1 MSTIIDTPAEPH
13 TISQLFLL
21 STAEQRADIV
31 NRLLSNVSHE
41 MVVSLAASIGDFG
54 DDQHPRV
61 TPEQTEQI
69 TPAQMEEIAATAEQ
83 HAPGVV
89 NKVVAF
95 FNPAAAQAGQ

>member
-1 MSTIIDTPAEPH
+1 MTTAIDTPTKHH

-21 STAEQRADIV
+21 SNADQRADIV

-54 DDQHPRV
+54 DDQHPQV
-61 TPEQTEQI
+61 TPQQTEQI
-69 TPAQMEEIAATAEQ
+69 TPAQVEEIAATAEQ

-89 NKVVAF
+89 DKVTTF
-95 FNPAAAQAGQ
+95 YNQQLS

>member
-1 MSTIIDTPAEPH
+1 MTTAIDTPTEHH

-21 STAEQRADIV
+21 SSPEQRADIV

-54 DDQHPRV
+54 EDQRPQV
-61 TPEQTEQI
+61 TPEQTAQI
-69 TPAQMEEIAATAEQ
+69 TPMQVEEIAATAEQ

-89 NKVVAF
+89 EKVIAF
-95 FNPAAAQAGQ
+95 FDQRKT

>member
-1 MSTIIDTPAEPH
+1 MSVTTDH

-21 STAEQRADIV
+21 ANAEQRAVIV

-54 DDQHPRV
+54 EDQHPQV

-69 TPAQMEEIAATAEQ
+69 TAAQVEEIAATAEQ
-83 HAPGVV
+83 HTPGVV
-89 NKVVAF
+89 EKVTAF
-95 FNPAAAQAGQ
+95 FNGELART

>member
-1 MSTIIDTPAEPH
+1 MFATTDH

-21 STAEQRADIV
+21 SNPEQRADIV

-41 MVVSLAASIGDFG
+41 MAASLAASIGDFG
-54 DDQHPRV
+54 EETHPHV

-69 TPAQMEEIAATAEQ
+69 TPAQVEEIAATAEQ

-89 NKVVAF
+89 NRVTDF
-95 FNPAAAQAGQ
+95 FNGELARASTK

>member
-1 MSTIIDTPAEPH
+1 MSVTTDH

-21 STAEQRADIV
+21 ANAEQRADIV

-41 MVVSLAASIGDFG
+41 MALSLAASIGDFG
-54 DDQHPRV
+54 EEKRPHV

-69 TPAQMEEIAATAEQ
+69 TAAQVEEIAATAEQ

-89 NKVVAF
+89 QKVTAF
-95 FNPAAAQAGQ
+95 FSDELARA

>member
-1 MSTIIDTPAEPH
+1 MPPRQLISSYKIQGATMTITADH

-21 STAEQRADIV
+21 SNAQQRADIV

-61 TPEQTEQI
+61 TPEQTEKI
-69 TPAQMEEIAATAEQ
+69 TAAQMEEIAATAEQ

-89 NKVVAF
+89 EKV
-95 FNPAAAQAGQ
+95 

>member
-1 MSTIIDTPAEPH
+1 MTVTTDH

-21 STAEQRADIV
+21 ANAAQRADIV

-54 DDQHPRV
+54 EDQHPQV

-69 TPAQMEEIAATAEQ
+69 TPAQVEEIAATAEQ

-89 NKVVAF
+89 EKVTAF
-95 FNPAAAQAGQ
+95 FNDELARA